1 MTDPAPSTAN
11 TPWRQALALALAAA
25 VSLGLARF
33 SYALLLPAMR
43 EDLGWRYVTAG
54 ALNTANAVGYL
65 LGALMVPWLLRR
77 MAPQALC
84 VAACWAAALLLGVH
98 GLVRDEGA
106 LAALRLALGVCS
118 ALAFVTG
125 GLLSAQLALRPG
137 VRPALVL
144 GLFYGGTG
152 AGIVGSALLV
162 PLALGPSASVQAWPW
177 AWAVLGLAAGL
188 ASWVLGQ
195 GTRAMAARPPVAPT
209 AARPAPK
216 ARAGWTQLSWALA
229 SYTLFGLGYIGYMT
243 FIVTLLRE
251 QGASSLL
258 ITVFYALLGAS
269 VMASSWVWAPLLQRF
284 KGGQAMALL
293 NALLAMATLL
303 PVLSVHPAV
312 ILASGLLFGGV
323 FLSVVA
329 STTALVRHN
338 LPPAQWVAG
347 ITAFTVVFAV
357 GQTVGPSLTGWV
369 ADGRLGLLGGLALSA
384 AVLGL
389 GAVLG
394 WLQRPLSPTAPPP
407 L

>member
-1 MTDPAPSTAN
+1 MTDLAASTAN
-11 TPWRQALALALAAA
+11 TPWRHALALALAAA

-33 SYALLLPAMR
+33 AYALLLPAMR

-65 LGALMVPWLLRR
+65 LGALAVPWLLRR
-77 MAPQALC
+77 MAPQPLC

-98 GLVRDEGA
+98 GLVRDESG
-106 LAALRLALGVCS
+106 LAVLRLVLGVCS

-125 GLLSAQLALRPG
+125 GLLSAQLAQRPG

-177 AWAVLGLAAGL
+177 AWAVLGVAAGL

-195 GTRAMAARPPVAPT
+195 GTRSMAARLPVGQT
-209 AARPAPK
+209 GAAPAPN
-216 ARAGWTQLSWALA
+216 AHAGWIQLGWALA

-258 ITVFYALLGAS
+258 VTVFYALLGAS

-293 NALLAMATLL
+293 NALLAVATVL

-338 LPPAQWVAG
+338 LPTAQWVTG
-347 ITAFTVVFAV
+347 ITAFTVVFAI

-384 AVLGL
+384 AVLAL

-394 WLQRPLSPTAPPP
+394 LLQRPLNPAAPQPP
-407 L
+407 

>member
-1 MTDPAPSTAN
+1 MTDPAASTAN

-65 LGALMVPWLLRR
+65 LGALAVPWLLRR
-77 MAPQALC
+77 MAPQPLC

-98 GLVRDEGA
+98 GLVHDESA
-106 LAALRLALGVCS
+106 LAVLRLALGVCS

-188 ASWVLGQ
+188 ASWVLGR
-195 GTRAMAARPPVAPT
+195 GTRAMATQSPT
-209 AARPAPK
+209 APAAVATPK
-216 ARAGWTQLSWALA
+216 NHAGWTQLGWALA

-258 ITVFYALLGAS
+258 VTVFYALLGAS

-293 NALLAMATLL
+293 NALLALATLL

-347 ITAFTVVFAV
+347 ITAFTVVFAI

-394 WLQRPLSPTAPPP
+394 LLQRPLSPAAPPP
-407 L
+407 P

>member
-1 MTDPAPSTAN
+1 MTDPAASTAN

-65 LGALMVPWLLRR
+65 LGALAVPWLLRR
-77 MAPQALC
+77 MAPQPLC

-98 GLVRDEGA
+98 GLVRDESG
-106 LAALRLALGVCS
+106 LAVLRLALGVCS

-125 GLLSAQLALRPG
+125 GLLSAQLAQRPG

-177 AWAVLGLAAGL
+177 AWAVLGVAAGM

-195 GTRAMAARPPVAPT
+195 GTRSMAARPPVAQT
-209 AARPAPK
+209 GAAPAPN
-216 ARAGWTQLSWALA
+216 ARAGWAQLAWALA

-258 ITVFYALLGAS
+258 VTVFYALLGAS

-293 NALLAMATLL
+293 NALLAVATVL

-347 ITAFTVVFAV
+347 ITAFTVVFAI

-384 AVLGL
+384 AVLAL

-394 WLQRPLSPTAPPP
+394 LLQRPLSPAAPPRP
-407 L
+407 